1 MPELDIVTQAML
13 ASLTLAE
20 SVELFVSVR
29 CVNRMGLSTNSDD
42 TRFIELDMALR
53 HAGEI

>member
-1 MPELDIVTQAML
+1 ML
-13 ASLTLAE
+13 ALAALAE

-29 CVNRMGLSTNSDD
+29 CVNRMGLDADSNNSN
-42 TRFIELDMALR
+42 FIELDTALR

>member
-29 CVNRMGLSTNSDD
+29 CVNRMGLSTDSDD
-42 TRFIELDMALR
+42 TMFIELDMALR

>member
-13 ASLTLAE
+13 ASLTLVE

>member
-29 CVNRMGLSTNSDD
+29 CVNRMGLSTDSDN
-42 TRFIELDMALR
+42 TKFMELDMAQR